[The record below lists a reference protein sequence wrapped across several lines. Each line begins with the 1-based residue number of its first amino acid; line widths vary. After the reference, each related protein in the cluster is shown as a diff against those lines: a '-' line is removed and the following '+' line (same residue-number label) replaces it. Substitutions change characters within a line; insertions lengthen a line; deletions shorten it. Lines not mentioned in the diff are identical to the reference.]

1 VHECTKK
8 GTGNR
13 PQYPGGLRPSCSG
26 GLNNTVCGANLCLRA
41 GTSAPQCYIHYRQIC
56 ETAGWNPQFCWFINQ
71 LLDEWMIP
79 ADERN
84 SWDLAELARI
94 ISVSPIV
101 IRQCVAESLAPVV
114 QVSDD
119 DEDKDE
125 LMPSDASESGGDE
138 SEYCPSADEDSDE
151 DELAQSDASG
161 SGGES
166 EYYPSADEDS
176 EAGSKMDES
185 ADGADE
191 DWEDW

>member
-1 VHECTKK
+1 
-8 GTGNR
+8 
-13 PQYPGGLRPSCSG
+13 
-26 GLNNTVCGANLCLRA
+26 
-41 GTSAPQCYIHYRQIC
+41 
-56 ETAGWNPQFCWFINQ
+56 
-71 LLDEWMIP
+71 MIP

-84 SWDLAELARI
+84 SWGLAELARI
-94 ISVSPIV
+94 IGILPSVIQ
-101 IRQCVAESLAPVV
+101 QCVAESLAPVV

-119 DEDKDE
+119 EDE
-125 LMPSDASESGGDE
+125 LVPSDASESGGDE